1 MSSWWESLFGFI
13 FFNELSTKFN
23 ASGDFA
29 QAYVIAHEVGHHVQ
43 NLLGTLNEV
52 EKAKQKMSKIKQN
65 ELQVKVELQADCYS
79 GLWAYY
85 SKKDFDSIEAGDI
98 QEALNAA
105 NAIGDDT
112 LQKRAQGEVVP
123 DSFTHGTSEQ
133 RMAWFKKGFNTG
145 DLNTCNTFR

>member
-1 MSSWWESLFGFI
+1 M
-13 FFNELSTKFN
+13 
-23 ASGDFA
+23 
-29 QAYVIAHEVGHHVQ
+29 
-43 NLLGTLNEV
+43 GTLNEV